1 MTPAEEQAIRDRA
14 AAWEPRCQATLTWPD
29 GVSQQ
34 CIARRLHHRL
44 AEPGDWDHDYTF
56 DLYSALDTS
65 PEADRARLLAEVD
78 RLREERGYLEEQLR
92 QCREGP
98 WA

>member
-14 AAWEPRCQATLTWPD
+14 ARGPVYHLVP
-29 GVSQQ
+29 
-34 CIARRLHHRL
+34 
-44 AEPGDWDHDYTF
+44 
-56 DLYSALDTS
+56 
-65 PEADRARLLAEVD
+65 PEAASYVNVQRSVEADFIAWADGMRADVFRLLAEVD
-78 RLREERGYLEEQLR
+78 RLREEGRYIEEQLR